1 MLAAVSK
8 PYCNTPFSFY
18 ATQVKYYLF
27 SNFWQRLRA
36 LIQLKKYG
44 GPAGPLAQ
52 TVVAPDAATEG
63 VLSVADATIFC
74 SAWLA
79 FMQEERYLPT

>member
-1 MLAAVSK
+1 MILIGI
-8 PYCNTPFSFY
+8 F
-18 ATQVKYYLF
+18 
-27 SNFWQRLRA
+27 RL
-36 LIQLKKYG
+36 LTGTGINNQLKKCG

-74 SAWLA
+74 SA
-79 FMQEERYLPT
+79 

>member
-27 SNFWQRLRA
+27 SELLTETESTN
-36 LIQLKKYG
+36 QLKKYG

-63 VLSVADATIFC
+63 VISVADATIFC
-74 SAWLA
+74 SA
-79 FMQEERYLPT
+79 